1 MDAALLL
8 TIRLL
13 LAPADTT
20 ISLPPI
26 AAVTDSCEAAKDPT
40 AAAVCLNRRALDRE
54 QHGDYV
60 SASRTLEEA
69 AQLWT
74 RDPRPSTALHA
85 TILSNLGDT
94 YEQLGR
100 WREAR
105 ESFMQSLAENESAFG
120 RSDVHAAF
128 SMVRVATVEIVLGN
142 PARADQLLNTALPI
156 ERRAM
161 PGSALEFSG
170 ALTIASMFELQRGN
184 IAEAAKLAQ
193 EGVAAAGSRSEDTV
207 EYAANLTNLAGVY
220 IVEHDTA
227 RATPLLNRSVDILER
242 RLGPEHP
249 RLTPVLMDRAMI
261 YQGEGKS
268 ALAEADA
275 TRAVAILAHESGPDN
290 INTAW
295 ARLRLASIYLDEG
308 KLSEAEGILPGVVE
322 RHRRFYD
329 HPNWRLAASV
339 AELARLRTAQS
350 RSGEADSLYRES
362 LAIFEAAAPNNPEFA
377 RAMRGY
383 ADLLRAEGGPKRE
396 IRKLMAKA
404 RAISSETEP
413 LSR

>member
-20 ISLPPI
+20 VPSQSTG
-26 AAVTDSCEAAKDPT
+26 VMTDSCEAAKDPG
-40 AAAVCLNRRALDRE
+40 AAAVCLNRGALDRE
-54 QHGDYV
+54 QHGDYA
-60 SASRTLEEA
+60 SASRALEEA

-74 RDPRPSTALHA
+74 GDPGPGGALHA

-105 ESFMQSLAENESAFG
+105 ESFMQALAENARAFG
-120 RSDVHAAF
+120 RSDVHAAY

-142 PARADQLLNTALPI
+142 AARADELLDAALPI

-170 ALTIASMFELQRGN
+170 ALSIASMFELQRGN
-184 IAEAAKLAQ
+184 IAEAAKLAR
-193 EGVAAAGSRSEDTV
+193 EGVAASGSRSEDTV

-220 IVEHDTA
+220 IVERDTV

-242 RLGPEHP
+242 RLGPDHP

-275 TRAVAILAHESGPDN
+275 TRAVAILTRESGADN
-290 INTAW
+290 INTTW
-295 ARLRLASIYLDEG
+295 ARARLASIYLDEG
-308 KLSEAEGILPGVVE
+308 KLSEADGILPAAVE

-329 HPNWRLAASV
+329 RPNWHLAASV
-339 AELARLRTAQS
+339 GELARLRAAQS
-350 RSGEADSLYRES
+350 RTGESDSLYRES
-362 LAIFEAAAPNNPEFA
+362 LAMFEATAPRNPEAA

-383 ADLLRAEGGPKRE
+383 ADLLRAEGGSKRE
-396 IRKLMAKA
+396 IHRLMA
-404 RAISSETEP
+404 RANAIGSENEP
-413 LSR
+413 VR

>member
-8 TIRLL
+8 TIGLL
-13 LAPADTT
+13 CAPADTT
-20 ISLPPI
+20 IPSPSI
-26 AAVTDSCEAAKDPT
+26 GAMTDSCEAAKDPAST
-40 AAAVCLNRRALDRE
+40 AVCLNRRALDQE
-54 QHGDYV
+54 QHSDYA

-74 RDPRPSTALHA
+74 GGLKPSGALHA

-105 ESFMQSLAENESAFG
+105 ESFMQALAENEKVFG
-120 RSDVHAAF
+120 PSDVHAAF
-128 SMVRVATVEIVLGN
+128 SMVREATAEIVLGN
-142 PARADQLLNTALPI
+142 PARADDLLDAALPI

-170 ALTIASMFELQRGN
+170 ALSIASMFELQRGN
-184 IAEAAKLAQ
+184 VAEAARLAQ
-193 EGVAAAGSRSEDTV
+193 EGVAASGSRSEDTA

-220 IVEHDTA
+220 IVEHDTV
-227 RATPLLNRSVDILER
+227 RATPLLNRSVDILEG

-275 TRAVAILAHESGPDN
+275 TRAVAILAREFGSDN

-308 KLSEAEGILPGVVE
+308 KLSEAEGILPAVVE

-329 HPNWRLAASV
+329 RPNWRLAASV
-339 AELARLRTAQS
+339 GELARLRAAQS

-362 LAIFEAAAPNNPEFA
+362 LAMFEAAAPHNPEAA

-383 ADLLRAEGGPKRE
+383 ADLLRLEGGSKRE
-396 IRKLMAKA
+396 IRHLMAKA
-404 RAISSETEP
+404 NAIGSENEP
-413 LSR
+413 TR

>member
-8 TIRLL
+8 TIGLL

-20 ISLPPI
+20 IPSPSI
-26 AAVTDSCEAAKDPT
+26 GAMTDSCEAAKDP
-40 AAAVCLNRRALDRE
+40 AATAVCLNHRALDQE
-54 QHGDYV
+54 QHGDYA

-69 AQLWT
+69 DQLWT
-74 RDPRPSTALHA
+74 ADLKPSAALHA

-94 YEQLGR
+94 YEQLGH

-105 ESFMQSLAENESAFG
+105 ESFMQALAENEKAFG

-128 SMVRVATVEIVLGN
+128 SMVRVASVEIVLGN
-142 PARADQLLNTALPI
+142 PARADELLNAALPI

-161 PGSALEFSG
+161 PGSAMEFSG
-170 ALTIASMFELQRGN
+170 ALSIASMFELQRGN

-193 EGVAAAGSRSEDTV
+193 EGVAASGSRGEDTV

-227 RATPLLNRSVDILER
+227 RATPLLNRSIDILER

-275 TRAVAILAHESGPDN
+275 TRAVAILARESGSDN
-290 INTAW
+290 INTVW

-308 KLSEAEGILPGVVE
+308 KLSETEGILPAVVE
-322 RHRRFYD
+322 RHRKFYD
-329 HPNWRLAASV
+329 HPNWRVAASV
-339 AELARLRTAQS
+339 GELARLRATQS
-350 RSGEADSLYRES
+350 RSSEADSLYRES
-362 LAIFEAAAPNNPEFA
+362 LAMFEAAAPHNPEAA

-404 RAISSETEP
+404 KAISSETEP